1 MTFTRKE
8 LASIEAWTD
17 SAKPLDGIYYRSVE
31 YRFMDPA
38 EVLNG
43 KGTATYGGRFASVGT
58 RAVFLAASDAAAAEE
73 VLARKSRLGD
83 NAQITLAKYP
93 RIVFGV
99 NVSLQRVLDL
109 SKTGLPKEFAIV
121 RKACLDPDALAPSM
135 ELGDVLQERS
145 IQGLI
150 FPSAVGTGKNLIV
163 YLDLCQPTALE
174 IHNAADLMK
183 RMRQI
188 VRKSVVQ
195 APKGKR

>member
-121 RKACLDPDALAPSM
+121 RKACLDPDALGSVDGSWKSFAGAFHP
-135 ELGDVLQERS
+135 RS
-145 IQGLI
+145 
-150 FPSAVGTGKNLIV
+150 
-163 YLDLCQPTALE
+163 YLS
-174 IHNAADLMK
+174 K
-183 RMRQI
+183 RGGHWA
-188 VRKSVVQ
+188 KSDCL
-195 APKGKR
+195 P